1 MFNFSIDGSFIAKR
15 IQRWMTS
22 AHLAELIP
30 QGLQKFFF
38 AHRSAIIQLW
48 QGLVIAFSLAAAFF
62 LRFDLAIPAT
72 ERRRLLLGL
81 AIALVLKTLIF
92 QIFGIERGWWRFVGI
107 ADLARIFVANVICFF
122 LCTIVTWAILGPQF
136 PRSVYFID
144 SLLCFV
150 ALAGARFSIRLYHET
165 VLSEVSSKDKATGIL
180 IYGAGVAGLNL
191 VREIRANP
199 NLNYRIL
206 GFLDDNLQKRHAT
219 LLGVPVVGCGR
230 DAARVVDRYR
240 NRNHSV
246 DEIVIAMPSASG
258 RQVSEALANCRASGV
273 PCKTIPSLGELLAG
287 TVRVSQIREVSL
299 ENLLG
304 RKPVH
309 LEHDRI
315 RDSIVGQSIM
325 VTGAGGSI
333 GSELCRQL
341 VQFKP
346 KCVIALDQA
355 ESDLF
360 RLEMELSES
369 SSSVQVYPVIGDIRH
384 YERMNEVMR
393 RHGVTSI
400 YHAAAYKH
408 VPMMENNL
416 IEAATNNVIG
426 LYNVVQAA
434 IRNAVGS
441 FVMISSDKA
450 VNPVNVMG
458 LTKRVAELIVSSPP
472 ASRPDCSTKFVSV
485 RFGNVLGSNG
495 SVVPIFNAQIA
506 AGGPV
511 TITHPEIRR
520 YFMTI
525 PEAVQLVLQASTMG
539 KGSEIFVLDMGEPVR
554 ILDLARNMIRLS
566 GHEPDSDIPIRFIG
580 LRPGEKLF
588 EELSTA
594 GDQMRPTCH
603 EKIMIFCGQSLQYG
617 FVQKWISELRV
628 LLAQRNEAVVLAH
641 LRGIVPEYQPSEKW
655 AQNSS
660 AGEMRAAVGA

>member
-1 MFNFSIDGSFIAKR
+1 MFDFSIDGGFMAR
-15 IQRWMTS
+15 WVQRRLTS
-22 AHLAELIP
+22 ANLARLIP

-38 AHRSAIIQLW
+38 AHRSGIIRLW
-48 QGLVIAFSLAAAFF
+48 QAFAIAFSLIGAFL
-62 LRFDLAIPAT
+62 LRFDFTVPDT
-72 ERRRLLLGL
+72 ERRHLLFGL

-92 QIFGIERGWWRFVGI
+92 YIFGIERGWWRFVGI
-107 ADLARIFVANVICFF
+107 ADLTRIFVANVTGFF
-122 LCTIVTWAILGPQF
+122 LFTVVTWAIMGPRF
-136 PRSVYFID
+136 ARSVYFID
-144 SLLCFV
+144 SLLCFL
-150 ALAGARFSIRLYHET
+150 ALSGARFSVRLYHEM
-165 VLSEVSSKDKATGIL
+165 VLSGVPSKGKASGIL
-180 IYGAGVAGLNL
+180 IYGGGVAGLNL

-199 NLNYRIL
+199 NLKYRIL
-206 GFLDDNLQKRHAT
+206 GFLDDNLQKRHST
-219 LLGVPVVGCGR
+219 LLGVPVLGCGR
-230 DAARVVDRYR
+230 DAARIVDRYR
-240 NRNHSV
+240 NRNQHV

-258 RQVSEALANCRASGV
+258 RQVSEALANCRVSGV

-287 TVRVSQIREVSL
+287 KVRVSQIREVSL

-341 VQFKP
+341 IQFQP
-346 KCVIALDQA
+346 KRVIALDQA

-360 RLEMELSES
+360 RLEMELSETPYS
-369 SSSVQVYPVIGDIRH
+369 AQLCPVIGDIRN
-384 YERMNEVMR
+384 YERMNEVIR
-393 RHGVTSI
+393 KYGVTSI

-416 IEAATNNVIG
+416 IEAATNNVLG

-434 IRNAVGS
+434 SRNGVGS

-450 VNPVNVMG
+450 VNPANVMG
-458 LTKRVAELIVSSPP
+458 LTKRVAELIVSSTPK
-472 ASRPDCSTKFVSV
+472 SRPDCSTRFVSV

-511 TITHPEIRR
+511 TITHPDIRR

-603 EKIMIFCGQSLQYG
+603 EKIMIFCGQSLQYA

-641 LRGIVPEYQPSEKW
+641 LRSIVPEYQPSEKW

-660 AGEMRAAVGA
+660 DGEMTAAVSA